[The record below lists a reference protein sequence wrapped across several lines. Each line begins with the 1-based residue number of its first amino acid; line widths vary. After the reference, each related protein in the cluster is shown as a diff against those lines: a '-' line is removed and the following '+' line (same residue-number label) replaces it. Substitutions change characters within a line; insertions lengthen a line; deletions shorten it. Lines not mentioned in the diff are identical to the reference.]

1 MTIGRPSTPGGN
13 DVPSSNVAAARPA
26 APAQPAAAARPISS
40 DALFRGA
47 SELQITHRGS
57 LYRLK
62 QTALGKL
69 ILTK

>member
-1 MTIGRPSTPGGN
+1 
-13 DVPSSNVAAARPA
+13 VPATPA
-26 APAQPAAAARPISS
+26 AHPVPAPADATGAPPDAAGA
-40 DALFRGA
+40 GA
-47 SELQITHRGS
+47 SRPRPPIVSESLFGGAREVQILHRGS

>member
-1 MTIGRPSTPGGN
+1 MTVSRP
-13 DVPSSNVAAARPA
+13 PSDDPA
-26 APAQPAAAARPISS
+26 APPRSTPVRAGAAATAVAAGDRPI
-40 DALFRGA
+40 A
-47 SELQITHRGS
+47 SESLFGGAREVQILHRGS